1 MALEDYGISTGVL
14 PTGGGGEWV
23 YKQEG
28 LQELLRAPDPQKL
41 CQLIMA
47 HRINA
52 GKPVGNVEED
62 LADFIRKTSPQNDR
76 FRRQSHALI
85 ATPKAKPIQ
94 PLIERIKAWLISKQ
108 EKKVPKLTDNFTAMQ
123 RAEVCATCPQN
134 IPWETSCGECNSD
147 VRFRGNIVRQNTQFA
162 LDKKLRA
169 CRKANLYLQA
179 AVMLD
184 QDELPKKQDDYPS
197 NCWLPTE

>member
-76 FRRQSHALI
+76 FRRHSHALI
-85 ATPKAKPIQ
+85 VTPKAKPIT

-108 EKKVPKLTDNFTAMQ
+108 EKRLPKLTDNFTAIQ
-123 RAEVCATCPQN
+123 RAEICAQCAQN
-134 IPWETSCGECNSD
+134 IPWRTSCGECNSD
-147 VRFRGNIVRQNTQFA
+147 VVYRGDMVRQTTQFQY
-162 LDKKLRA
+162 DKKLRA
-169 CRKANLYLQA
+169 CRKANLYLPA
-179 AVMLD
+179 AVLMD
-184 QDELPKKQDDYPS
+184 QDELPKKDEDFPS
-197 NCWLPTE
+197 ACWLLK